1 MNYIEDSNKKYEH
14 EIIKHLRSHNN
25 KYVADRV
32 SAQGYF
38 YAFEDEIL
46 VGRLHTSLFWDWIS
60 LGDMYYKDLNILSTL
75 LNQIKIHYDD
85 YVGIKHYT
93 EVKSKENDLIEL
105 GLKVAGH
112 TASTPQIPTYT
123 FLKTTTKNFENSC
136 NLKIIASNEK
146 IEDYEP
152 IKNVKVSQTQTTDV
166 YFIAL
171 DNETFAGGI
180 HGIIEDDSMYISRL
194 AVDPNYRNHHIGSQ
208 LMDKI
213 EERARALNLCIL
225 TTGTCSFQAK
235 DFYVK
240 QGYQITL
247 TKENDPKG
255 YESYSLEK
263 KL

>member
-1 MNYIEDSNKKYEH
+1 
-14 EIIKHLRSHNN
+14 
-25 KYVADRV
+25 
-32 SAQGYF
+32 
-38 YAFEDEIL
+38 
-46 VGRLHTSLFWDWIS
+46 
-60 LGDMYYKDLNILSTL
+60 
-75 LNQIKIHYDD
+75 
-85 YVGIKHYT
+85 
-93 EVKSKENDLIEL
+93 
-105 GLKVAGH
+105 
-112 TASTPQIPTYT
+112 
-123 FLKTTTKNFENSC
+123 
-136 NLKIIASNEK
+136 
-146 IEDYEP
+146 
-152 IKNVKVSQTQTTDV
+152 VKVSQTQTTDV